1 MKPIQF
7 SELELWW
14 MYLVVC
20 KQHIVNRN
28 YVSKNKYTLAHF
40 PPTAVIH
47 SLVSPGQKNKNALV
61 ILSGLV
67 RLENI
72 NYIQKTVDDIHVESS
87 HDVFV
92 YENKHMLNFL
102 CIDNI
107 VKWIQ
112 QEIQPKYDT
121 LTMIGFSN
129 GGVIASHVMYN
140 LENAV
145 GKSDLLLKTLITID
159 SMNDMFDFL
168 ETYEKNKIYR
178 QDIMGCYMTTYTNS
192 FSHSHI
198 HDRIDLLDVFKNTNL
213 ETALDYFRRMYDTE
227 REHLRKITTREYKL
241 RNCNIVNI
249 HSHHDP
255 IIQRYHNKK
264 QYKRL
269 MRAIGPDLR
278 PCVKNI
284 AFPGITHC
292 TQMFAEDKCVHFANV
307 LREHLRKA

>member
-1 MKPIQF
+1 MP
-7 SELELWW
+7 
-14 MYLVVC
+14 
-20 KQHIVNRN
+20 
-28 YVSKNKYTLAHF
+28 F

-47 SLVSPGQKNKNALV
+47 SLISSTPKNNNAIV
-61 ILSGLV
+61 FLSGLV

-72 NYIQKTVDDIHVESS
+72 NYIQKTVDDLCIESS

-92 YENKHMLNFL
+92 YEDKQQLNFL

-107 VKWIQ
+107 VSWIQ

-121 LTMIGFSN
+121 LTIIGFSN

-140 LENAV
+140 LENIT
-145 GKSDLLLKTLITID
+145 GKSDFMLKTLITVD

-168 ETYEKNKIYR
+168 ETYENNKIYR
-178 QDIMGCYMTTYTNS
+178 QDIMGCYMATFTNS
-192 FSHSHI
+192 FTHTHLYN
-198 HDRIDLLDVFKNTNL
+198 RIDLLDVFKNTNL

-269 MRAIGPDLR
+269 IQAIEPELR
-278 PCVKNI
+278 PDVKNLS
-284 AFPGITHC
+284 FPGITHC
-292 TQMFAEDKCVHFANV
+292 TQMFAEDKCVHFAKL
-307 LREHLRKA
+307 LREHLCKT